1 MLSNHFLFSFSPVM
15 IHFIY
20 HIVFFLKNSLLGLF
34 TLPASVDSVSYLILH
49 HFIYM
54 LPTTLFLLG
63 TDNNVG
69 TLLSGVVTSISV
81 LFLFS
86 FFFFPTVINSA
97 FHLN

>member
-1 MLSNHFLFSFSPVM
+1 M

-86 FFFFPTVINSA
+86 FFFFPPLLILH
-97 FHLN
+97 FI

>member
-1 MLSNHFLFSFSPVM
+1 M

-54 LPTTLFLLG
+54 LHTTLFLLG

-86 FFFFPTVINSA
+86 FFFS
-97 FHLN
+97 HRY